1 MLSKPALGLVVL
13 AALGLVGAGCY
24 APASGEQHGSGV
36 TSTRVDAAAV
46 PTATPVLNLPAPVIL
61 SVETPSP
68 VPAPAQPAS
77 AAPTPAPTPPA
88 PSEVEPAETPSPTP
102 EPTRQPTAEPT
113 PSAAPAEGF
122 PFESAEFVAALEA
135 RGLDYEP
142 GETRDGCDWS
152 ASEVRQL
159 VGPDGPPL
167 SLWVYATPEEL
178 EADWVTPSSGAPS
191 PRLAGCEVDGGWIYW
206 SENLVV
212 AFEPQAEWIPAT
224 AIREA
229 VVAALWSL
237 KR

>member
-13 AALGLVGAGCY
+13 VALGLVGAGCY
-24 APASGEQHGSGV
+24 APASGEQNSGGV
-36 TSTRVDAAAV
+36 TSRSVDAAAV
-46 PTATPVLNLPAPVIL
+46 PTATPVLNLPEPVIL

-68 VPAPAQPAS
+68 ASERPAS
-77 AAPTPAPTPPA
+77 ATPTPAPTPFA
-88 PSEVEPAETPSPTP
+88 PSEVETPNPTTEPTP
-102 EPTRQPTAEPT
+102 EPSAEPT
-113 PSAAPAEGF
+113 PPPTPAEGF
-122 PFESAEFVAALEA
+122 PFDSAEFVTALEA

-142 GETRDGCDWS
+142 GETRNGCDWS

-159 VGPDGPPL
+159 IGPDGPPL